1 LVGKLSKT
9 AKNTSLHE
17 SYSLT
22 SKKISKPKRTPIV
35 IVFRYL
41 IFEVLKAQFAVLLVL
56 LTIFIS
62 QQFVRVLADASNGEF
77 PASLVLTLLG
87 LNLPQLTVIIL
98 PLSFFLGIL
107 LAHGRMYAENEMVI
121 LHGVG
126 VSEWYVA
133 RVTLVLAIANL
144 VFTSV
149 LSMYVGPWAEER
161 QNQVLEKAQSEAGL
175 AALVQGRFQASPNGR
190 AVLFVEKI
198 SKDNQLDKVFVAQLP
213 DPEDEAG
220 LSNIVVAKH
229 GRVMEDEIGSQLL
242 QLEGGVRYQGS
253 PQAVDYQVIEFGG
266 YKMEIKEQ
274 EVNARRRKLSA
285 LSMEQ
290 LNDTPGPEAVAE
302 FQWRLA
308 IPLSIPLLTLIAV
321 PLARVNVRQGKF
333 AKMFPAILLYLGY
346 FGLMIAGRK
355 ALEDEVI
362 PQYMG
367 MWWIHISA
375 FLMGVFLLGKE
386 RPLFSK
392 LFVSMK
398 KKKVATS

>member
-1 LVGKLSKT
+1 
-9 AKNTSLHE
+9 
-17 SYSLT
+17 
-22 SKKISKPKRTPIV
+22 V

-87 LNLPQLTVIIL
+87 LNLPQLTVLIL

-133 RVTLVLAIANL
+133 RVTLVLAMANL
-144 VFTSV
+144 VFTGV
-149 LSMYVGPWAEER
+149 LSLYVGPWAEER

-213 DPEDEAG
+213 ELGDEAG
-220 LSNIVVAKH
+220 LSNIVVAKR
-229 GRVMEDEIGSQLL
+229 GRVVEDEIGSQQL

-253 PQAVDYQVIEFGG
+253 PQSMDYQVIAFGG

-274 EVNARRRKLSA
+274 EVDARRRKLSA
-285 LSMEQ
+285 LSMAQ
-290 LNDTPGPEAVAE
+290 LNDTPGPEAAAE
-302 FQWRLA
+302 FQWRFA

-392 LFVSMK
+392 LSVSMK